1 MLWFVR
7 NFNFGIEEKGKYQ
20 YKITTDKEN
29 LLDLK
34 CSELIFFQSPV
45 SEGLVKAQNF
55 RSHVVN
61 CFHEI
66 ILPFT
71 WRPHIY
77 LVMFTVCWELL
88 LVVIIMNILLTNFTQ
103 YLGNGSSKQFQIWHR
118 CAKWVLTIIQNV
130 LTLSLL
136 WFFDYLE
143 ETKSGLTTSIFGEK
157 GSLVLIFLS
166 EIEIYF
172 SNWGKQT
179 SHSYLSA
186 NVFFFTF
193 LSGYVEIKMKCN

>member
-1 MLWFVR
+1 MSKLYDFRDLQFQKHLGLSYFCKNTYRQKIDGDGEGVKILRQEKMLWFVR

-88 LVVIIMNILLTNFTQ
+88 LV
-103 YLGNGSSKQFQIWHR
+103 
-118 CAKWVLTIIQNV
+118 
-130 LTLSLL
+130 
-136 WFFDYLE
+136 
-143 ETKSGLTTSIFGEK
+143 
-157 GSLVLIFLS
+157 IFLIVELWIFCLQIS
-166 EIEIYF
+166 RSTWEMAQV
-172 SNWGKQT
+172 SNFKFDT
-179 SHSYLSA
+179 DVPNECL
-186 NVFFFTF
+186 
-193 LSGYVEIKMKCN
+193 L

>member
-1 MLWFVR
+1 MSWNHF
-7 NFNFGIEEKGKYQ
+7 
-20 YKITTDKEN
+20 
-29 LLDLK
+29 
-34 CSELIFFQSPV
+34 
-45 SEGLVKAQNF
+45 A
-55 RSHVVN
+55 
-61 CFHEI
+61 
-66 ILPFT
+66 
-71 WRPHIY
+71 IY
-77 LVMFTVCWELL
+77 LTSSYLFSYVHCLL
-88 LVVIIMNILLTNFTQ
+88 RVVISYFLDCRIMNILLTNFTQ

-186 NVFFFTF
+186 KRFFFTF
-193 LSGYVEIKMKCN
+193 LSGYVESKMKCN